1 VALAQEFQAN
11 ILGLNMAF
19 ILNVILTHNL
29 GKRNEWAWR
38 VPIIAMQ
45 IYPIILFAVIAQLP
59 ETPRWHIL
67 KQQDDKAK
75 RSIATVFGDDEVDGR
90 FKELTEARDKEMEE
104 GGASW
109 GEMLWPSGSQFHP
122 TVITVMGQVNQ
133 ALTGYGAVSVYGPQI
148 FELLGFGVTTAE
160 FITMGNYLFYLGMMT
175 FAWLLI
181 DRYGR
186 RWLMVRGAFWL

>member
-1 VALAQEFQAN
+1 MALAQEFQAN

-29 GKRNEWAWR
+29 GKQNQWAWR
-38 VPIIAMQ
+38 VPILAMQ

-67 KQQDDKAK
+67 HEQDDKAK
-75 RSIATVFGDDEVDGR
+75 KSIATVFGEEEVDER
-90 FKELTEARDKEMEE
+90 FKDLTEARDREAEE

-109 GEMLWPSGSQFHP
+109 GDMLRPSGSQFHP

-133 ALTGYGAVSVYGPQI
+133 ALTGYGAISVYGPQI

-160 FITMGNYLFYLGMMT
+160 YITMGNYLFYLGMMT
-175 FAWLLI
+175 FAWTLI

-186 RWLMVRGAFWL
+186 RWLMVHGAFWL